1 MRSCSQDGLRVS
13 VDFFDDIFIPA
24 GNIQQPNK
32 FTMDTMGKPK
42 WIWYYGDEDDGEVDE
57 MVIEPGAKI
66 RFRVKV
72 SFNFL
77 SFYKTFFDEF
87 SANRKLRD
95 QLYGVK
101 TGENVH
107 Q

>member
-1 MRSCSQDGLRVS
+1 MGKVRSCSQDGLRVS

-42 WIWYYGDEDDGEVDE
+42 WIWYYGDEDDGEMDE

-72 SFNFL
+72 NFRTL
-77 SFYKTFFDEF
+77 LKATFKVKFRTKYLKMR
-87 SANRKLRD
+87 NR
-95 QLYGVK
+95 
-101 TGENVH
+101 
-107 Q
+107 

>member
-1 MRSCSQDGLRVS
+1 MKPIEDEIIVGKVRSCSQDGLRVS

-72 SFNFL
+72 IFIFL
-77 SFYKTFFDEF
+77 
-87 SANRKLRD
+87 
-95 QLYGVK
+95 
-101 TGENVH
+101 
-107 Q
+107 

>member
-1 MRSCSQDGLRVS
+1 MGKVRSCSQDGLRVS

-42 WIWYYGDEDDGEVDE
+42 WIWYYGGEDDGEMDE

-66 RFRVKV
+66 RLRVKV
-72 SFNFL
+72 NL
-77 SFYKTFFDEF
+77 RTLLKATFKVKFRTKYLKMR
-87 SANRKLRD
+87 NR
-95 QLYGVK
+95 
-101 TGENVH
+101 
-107 Q
+107 